1 MSTKIFIGEV
11 ENGAMLTAPV
21 YESHRRGRNWMAVIN
36 ADPSSPGGLSREFVE
51 RGKGKYYYIVDE
63 DIVGKPVEI
72 AGDYFSGSGRRSPNR
87 WYGVVRALTSTEITI
102 EEFESPDDAIKAAQ
116 EGPDIDALQEERDRL
131 IARLEEINKILNE
144 VA

>member
-72 AGDYFSGSGRRSPNR
+72 AGRDFARGGN
-87 WYGVVRALTSTEITI
+87 GGLTH
-102 EEFESPDDAIKAAQ
+102 
-116 EGPDIDALQEERDRL
+116 R
-131 IARLEEINKILNE
+131 
-144 VA
+144 